1 MEKGREGK
9 QSDNFDWNCSLRRGD
24 LFQSSTHR
32 PFVQR
37 SRYSILDWNYNHH
50 DKGLIK
56 RRSSISYVRDKFDV
70 FGAAC
75 IAPEPYA
82 SDTLSADAQRQ
93 IYVAPGGV
101 SRTRIPLYSATSS
114 SFSPLF
120 SPTRFSLSFLSP
132 SFWKSSSTRN
142 TSAGLKIADFSY
154 AIAPGNVSEWLV
166 CKLFI
171 N

>member
-1 MEKGREGK
+1 M
-9 QSDNFDWNCSLRRGD
+9 
-24 LFQSSTHR
+24 
-32 PFVQR
+32 QR

-101 SRTRIPLYSATSS
+101 SRTTIPLYSATSS
-114 SFSPLF
+114 SFPLYF
-120 SPTRFSLSFLSP
+120 LRLDFLFLFYSL
-132 SFWKSSSTRN
+132 
-142 TSAGLKIADFSY
+142 
-154 AIAPGNVSEWLV
+154 
-166 CKLFI
+166 LFERVRLREI
-171 N
+171 RQPV

>member
-1 MEKGREGK
+1 MKMVGDSRWKKEEKERRAKTSIEIARSGEG
-9 QSDNFDWNCSLRRGD
+9 NL
-24 LFQSSTHR
+24 LQSSTHR

-50 DKGLIK
+50 DRGLMK
-56 RRSSISYVRDKFDV
+56 RRSSISYVRDKFDAL
-70 FGAAC
+70 GAAC

-114 SFSPLF
+114 SLLPSIFLRLDFFFLF
-120 SPTRFSLSFLSP
+120 YSLLFERVRLRGTRQP
-132 SFWKSSSTRN
+132 
-142 TSAGLKIADFSY
+142 
-154 AIAPGNVSEWLV
+154 V
-166 CKLFI
+166 
-171 N
+171 